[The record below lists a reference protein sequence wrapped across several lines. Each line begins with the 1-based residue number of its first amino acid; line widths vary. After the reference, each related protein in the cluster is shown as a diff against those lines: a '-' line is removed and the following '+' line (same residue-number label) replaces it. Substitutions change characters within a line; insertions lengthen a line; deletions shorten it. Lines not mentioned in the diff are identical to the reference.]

1 MPTNNYIMA
10 IMSGCYIRPT
20 NLVLSRNIFKP
31 SQLILATSKFER
43 QSTIPFGNMADNPD
57 QKTYHKKA
65 SGNALATVR
74 KHSKDHELK
83 LFGSCF
89 W

>member
-1 MPTNNYIMA
+1 MGDDA
-10 IMSGCYIRPT
+10 
-20 NLVLSRNIFKP
+20 K
-31 SQLILATSKFER
+31 
-43 QSTIPFGNMADNPD
+43 PD

-65 SGNALATVR
+65 TGAALNTIK

-89 W
+89 WYVDLIRECELDDSSD

>member
-1 MPTNNYIMA
+1 MAFLRAGYIAFAAPTSTCNMFKYSHI
-10 IMSGCYIRPT
+10 SLRS
-20 NLVLSRNIFKP
+20 LSYLRRGTL
-31 SQLILATSKFER
+31 S
-43 QSTIPFGNMADNPD
+43 FGTMTDAAG

-65 SGNALATVR
+65 SGSALATVR

>member
-1 MPTNNYIMA
+1 MDLFRSGYIAFAAPTSSRNMFKRYHIFL
-10 IMSGCYIRPT
+10 R
-20 NLVLSRNIFKP
+20 VLSYRRQF
-31 SQLILATSKFER
+31 TSSFDTMTDTAE
-43 QSTIPFGNMADNPD
+43 

-65 SGNALATVR
+65 SGSALATVR

>member
-1 MPTNNYIMA
+1 MLNNYIMA
-10 IMSGCYIRPT
+10 CFYYYKMAGRPLSSMPVVKNAGSIFT
-20 NLVLSRNIFKP
+20 LFKFQQNLRSHG
-31 SQLILATSKFER
+31 T
-43 QSTIPFGNMADNPD
+43 MADATAE

-65 SGNALATVR
+65 SGNALITVR